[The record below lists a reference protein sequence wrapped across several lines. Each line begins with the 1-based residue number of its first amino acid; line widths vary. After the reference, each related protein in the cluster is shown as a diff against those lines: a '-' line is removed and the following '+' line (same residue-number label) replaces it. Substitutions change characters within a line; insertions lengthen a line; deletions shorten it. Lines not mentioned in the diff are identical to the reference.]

1 MEQLGVSLHLRL
13 DKSWCGTHAWLR
25 ACTDRGER
33 VNRTAD
39 TFMPTII
46 TAARLVTPV
55 EWIEAPVVVVDDG
68 SITALRSRSEGE
80 IPAGPVLNFPDL
92 ILAPGFID
100 IHIHG
105 GAGRDAME
113 ADESALEQIERQ
125 LVKHGVTAYLPT
137 TVTAPQE
144 KILKALEGLG
154 RSITTA
160 NKNDRRAAPLGIH
173 LEGPF
178 ISHEKRGVHPP
189 ENLLPSSPQALD
201 RFWQASAGSIRMM
214 TIAPELPGAAE
225 TIRYARSLGVRSS
238 LGHSNATYQEAQS
251 GISAGADHATHT
263 FNAMRALDHREPGI
277 LGAVLENDD
286 LTADII
292 ADGIHVHPSILKL
305 FLRAKGADRAIL
317 ITDAI
322 SATGMPDG
330 IYNLGGLE
338 VQVSNGRCEYQGKL
352 AGSVLTLDRAIRN
365 VMSFAGWQLQQAIK
379 LATYNPAERLGVSN
393 QRGLLAPGRRADLV
407 VLTPEGNVVHTII
420 GGEIAN

>member
-1 MEQLGVSLHLRL
+1 MSTV
-13 DKSWCGTHAWLR
+13 
-25 ACTDRGER
+25 
-33 VNRTAD
+33 
-39 TFMPTII
+39 I
-46 TAARLVTPV
+46 TAARLVTPL
-55 EWIEAPVVVVDDG
+55 EWIEAPVVTVEDG
-68 SITALRSRSEGE
+68 HIAALQSRSDAE
-80 IPAGPVLNFPDL
+80 IPASRRLDFPGL

-113 ADESALEQIERQ
+113 ANESALAQIEFQ

-137 TVTAPQE
+137 TVTAPHE
-144 KILKALEGLG
+144 RILEALDGLG
-154 RSITTA
+154 KAIA
-160 NKNDRRAAPLGIH
+160 APNKNRGRATPLGIH

-189 ENLLPSSPQALD
+189 ENLLQPSPQALD
-201 RFWQASAGSIRMM
+201 RFWQASAGNISMM
-214 TIAPELPGAAE
+214 TIAPELPGAVE
-225 TIRYARSLGVRSS
+225 TIQYARTLGVHSS
-238 LGHSNATYQEAQS
+238 LGHSNATYKEAQT

-263 FNAMRALDHREPGI
+263 FNAMRALDHRDPGI
-277 LGAVLENDD
+277 LGAVLEDNE

-330 IYNLGGLE
+330 IYKLGGFE

-352 AGSVLTLDRAIRN
+352 AGSVLTLDRAVRN
-365 VMSFAGWQLQQAIK
+365 VMSFAGWQLQQAVR
-379 LATYNPAERLGVSN
+379 LATLNPAQRLGISD

-407 VLTPEGNVVHTII
+407 LLTPEGQVVHTII

>member
-1 MEQLGVSLHLRL
+1 
-13 DKSWCGTHAWLR
+13 
-25 ACTDRGER
+25 
-33 VNRTAD
+33 
-39 TFMPTII
+39 MPTVI

-55 EWIEAPVVVVDDG
+55 EWIEAPVVVVEEG
-68 SITALRSRSEGE
+68 RITALSSRNSAE
-80 IPAGPVLNFPDL
+80 IPAGRLLNFPDL
-92 ILAPGFID
+92 VLAPGFID

-113 ADESALEQIERQ
+113 ADESALAQIERQ
-125 LVKHGVTAYLPT
+125 LVQHGVTAYLPT

-144 KILKALEGLG
+144 KILEALDGLG
-154 RSITTA
+154 KLIATA
-160 NKNDRRAAPLGIH
+160 NKQPGRAAPLGIH

-189 ENLLPSSPQALD
+189 QNLLPPSPQALE
-201 RFWQASAGSIRMM
+201 RFWQASAGTIRMM

-225 TIRYARSLGVRSS
+225 TIRHARSLGVHSS
-238 LGHSNATYQEAQS
+238 LGHSNATYEQAQS

-263 FNAMRALDHREPGI
+263 FNAMRALDHRDPGI
-277 LGAVLENDD
+277 LGAVLENHE

-292 ADGIHVHPSILKL
+292 TDGIHVHPSVLNL

-330 IYNLGGLE
+330 IYSLGGLE
-338 VQVSNGRCEYQGKL
+338 VQVSNGRCEHQGKL

-365 VMSFAGWQLQQAIK
+365 VMTFAGWQLQQAVR
-379 LATYNPAERLGVSN
+379 LATLNPAQRLGISD

-407 VLTPEGNVVHTII
+407 VLTPGGEVVQTII

>member
-1 MEQLGVSLHLRL
+1 
-13 DKSWCGTHAWLR
+13 
-25 ACTDRGER
+25 
-33 VNRTAD
+33 
-39 TFMPTII
+39 MPTII
-46 TAARLVTPV
+46 TAARLITPV
-55 EWIEAPVVVVDDG
+55 EWIESPVLTVEEG
-68 SITALRSRSEGE
+68 QITALNPHAATE
-80 IPAGPVLNFPDL
+80 IPAGRRLDFPDL

-113 ADESALEQIERQ
+113 ASESALAQIERQ

-137 TVTAPQE
+137 TVTAPNE
-144 KILKALEGLG
+144 KILKALDGLG
-154 RSITTA
+154 KSIAAA
-160 NKNDRRAAPLGIH
+160 NRNQGRAAPLGIH

-178 ISHEKRGVHPP
+178 ISHTKRGVHPP
-189 ENLLPSSPQALD
+189 QDLLPPSPQALD
-201 RFWQASAGSIRMM
+201 RFWQASAGTIRMM

-225 TIRYARSLGVRSS
+225 TIRYARSLGVHSS

-263 FNAMRALDHREPGI
+263 FNAMRPLDHRDPGI
-277 LGAVLENDD
+277 LGAVLENDA

-292 ADGIHVHPSILKL
+292 ADGIHVHPSVLEL

-330 IYNLGGLE
+330 VYSLGGLE
-338 VQVSNGRCEYQGKL
+338 VHVSNGRCEYEGKL

-365 VMSFAGWQLQQAIK
+365 VMTFAGWQLQQAVK
-379 LATYNPAERLGVSN
+379 LATLNPAQRLGISD

-407 VLTPEGNVVHTII
+407 VLTPEGQVAHTII

>member
-1 MEQLGVSLHLRL
+1 
-13 DKSWCGTHAWLR
+13 
-25 ACTDRGER
+25 
-33 VNRTAD
+33 
-39 TFMPTII
+39 MPTII
-46 TAARLVTPV
+46 TAACLVTPV
-55 EWIEAPVVVVDDG
+55 ERIEAPVMVIEDG
-68 SITALRSRSEGE
+68 HIISLASRNATEISEGRR
-80 IPAGPVLNFPDL
+80 LDFQNL

-113 ADESALEQIERQ
+113 ASESALEQIERQ

-144 KILKALEGLG
+144 KILKALDGLG
-154 RSITTA
+154 KSIAGA
-160 NKNDRRAAPLGIH
+160 NRIQGRAAPLGIH

-189 ENLLPSSPQALD
+189 QDLLPPSPQALE
-201 RFWQASAGSIRMM
+201 RFWQASAGNIRMM
-214 TIAPELPGAAE
+214 TIAPELPGALE
-225 TIRYARSLGVRSS
+225 TIRYARALGVHSS
-238 LGHSNATYQEAQS
+238 LGHSNATYKEAQS

-263 FNAMRALDHREPGI
+263 FNAMRALDHRDPGI
-277 LGAVLENDD
+277 LGAVLENDE

-292 ADGIHVHPSILKL
+292 ADGIHVHPSVLKL

-322 SATGMPDG
+322 SATDMPDG
-330 IYNLGGLE
+330 VYSLGGLE
-338 VQVSNGRCEYQGKL
+338 VQVSNGRCEFQGKL

-379 LATYNPAERLGVSN
+379 LATLNPAQRLGVSD
-393 QRGLLAPGRRADLV
+393 QRGLLAAGRRADLV
-407 VLTPEGNVVHTII
+407 VLTPEGEVAHTII
-420 GGEIAN
+420 GGEIVN